1 MIFRQLYD
9 RDSCTFTYLIGDD
22 WSREAI
28 LIDPVLEHVDRDLS
42 VLSELGL
49 KLVHTLDTHAH
60 ADHITAAAVLRSK
73 TGAKVGYS
81 RASGVEGADRLFDDG
96 DALRFG
102 LQAIEVRSTPG
113 HTSGCVTYVNVT
125 DGAAFT
131 GDALFVRGCGR
142 TDFQDGDSRTLYR
155 SVRDKIFSLP
165 DETLIYPAHD
175 YKGRTVTTVR
185 EERNFNPRLGGGRT
199 EDQFVSIMD
208 ELDLAYPRMLDVAVP
223 ANMRCGLTT
232 DEPLAHAPPI
242 DADEWPVFRTPS
254 GAPNLPAI
262 WVAENCDRVRLID
275 VRDLPEVSGADGRL
289 DGAEIVPL
297 AGLAEAARAWDRST
311 RLVLFCRV
319 GGRSDKAA
327 LQLEG
332 RGFTHVAGMTGGIL
346 RWSAL
351 GLPVAGGAQ
360 G

>member
-9 RDSCTFTYLIGDD
+9 RDTCTFTYLIGDD
-22 WSREAI
+22 WSREAV
-28 LIDPVLEHVDRDLS
+28 LIDPVIEHLERDISILS
-42 VLSELGL
+42 QLGL

-60 ADHITAAAVLRSK
+60 ADHITAAAALRAK
-73 TGAKVGYS
+73 TGALVGYS
-81 RASGVEGADRLFDDG
+81 RSSGVEGADRLFDDG

-102 LQAIEVRSTPG
+102 LQAIEVRATPG
-113 HTSGCVTYVNVT
+113 HTSGCVTYVSAS

-142 TDFQDGDSRTLYR
+142 TDFQGGSAQTLYR

-165 DETLIYPAHD
+165 DGTLIYPGHD
-175 YKGRTVTTVR
+175 YKGRTVTTVQ

-199 EDQFVSIMD
+199 EEQFVSIMN
-208 ELDLAYPRMLDVAVP
+208 ELDLAYPRKLDVAVP
-223 ANMRCGLTT
+223 ANMRCGVVG
-232 DEPLAHAPPI
+232 DEPIEHAAPV
-242 DADEWPVFRTPS
+242 DADAWPVFRTPS

-262 WVAENCDRVRLID
+262 WVAENRDRIRLID
-275 VRDLPEVSGADGRL
+275 VREPSELSGPQGRL
-289 DGAEIVPL
+289 DGGEPVPL
-297 AGLAEAARAWDRST
+297 ATVIEASKGWDKDD
-311 RLVLFCRV
+311 RLVIYCRV

-332 RGFTHVAGMTGGIL
+332 LGFRSVASMTGGIL
-346 RWSAL
+346 RWSKL
-351 GLPVAGGAQ
+351 GLPLAADAQ